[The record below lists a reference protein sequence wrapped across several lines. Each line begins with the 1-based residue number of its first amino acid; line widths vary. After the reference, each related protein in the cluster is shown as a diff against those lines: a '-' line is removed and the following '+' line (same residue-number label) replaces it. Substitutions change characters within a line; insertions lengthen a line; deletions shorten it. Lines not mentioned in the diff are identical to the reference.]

1 MTVLRAVKLCAIG
14 AALLSMAT
22 PVQAATRG
30 NTSGVCAPNSVVY
43 KAADTTQSTSSVS
56 LVDVHGLSAS
66 INQGSTNCV
75 LIAFTAQAFTVPN
88 DGLFVQ
94 AVVDGTVCPPGATLL
109 VRNAPDIGSYAMNFV
124 CPGIAA
130 GRHTVKI
137 QFSSNNG
144 GAATLINR
152 TMFVQYVR

>member
-1 MTVLRAVKLCAIG
+1 MTFLRAVKLCVIG
-14 AALLSMAT
+14 AALLSMAA
-22 PVQAATRG
+22 PVQAAPRV
-30 NTSGVCAPNSVVY
+30 NTAGACAPNSVIY
-43 KAADTTQSTSSVS
+43 KTTDTTQSTSSVGA
-56 LVDVHGLSAS
+56 VDVHGLSAS

-75 LIAFTAQAFTVPN
+75 LIAFTAQAFTASN

-94 AVVDGTVCPPGATLL
+94 AVIDGNVCPPGATLL

-124 CPGIAA
+124 CPDVAP
-130 GRHTVKI
+130 GRHTVKM